1 MAARPR
7 SCPPCTPAPV
17 PLLRPYPHTQ
27 EPAVLVVVIKSFPI
41 SLSFAFFFLAS
52 SCRGRAI
59 EMEQA
64 LNAAMD
70 LVVPPASMVVLAFAW
85 PTLAFLRGVEWAAKA
100 LTREDMHGKV
110 VVITGASSAVGE
122 QIAYEYARR
131 GANLVLVA
139 RREQRLFGVRDNARR
154 LGAGQVLV
162 VAADVVKE
170 DDCRRLVGD
179 AVSYFGQLN
188 HLVNTVSL
196 GHDFNFE
203 EATDTTA
210 FPHLMDINFWGNVY
224 PTYAALPYLRR
235 SQGRVVVNAAV
246 ESWLP
251 MPRMS
256 LYSAAKAA
264 VLDFYE
270 TLRYEVGDDVGVT
283 VATHGWVGGE
293 ASGGRFTLEEG
304 AAEVQWKEE
313 REATLSG
320 GEVEAYA
327 RALVAGA
334 CRGDAHVKR
343 PGWYD
348 VFLVFRAFAPDVLAW
363 TFRLLLSTPAP
374 APTTTA
380 ALVRR
385 PPPAALLPA
394 PPARPLLEYPA
405 AARRPAQLQKLE

>member
-1 MAARPR
+1 
-7 SCPPCTPAPV
+7 
-17 PLLRPYPHTQ
+17 
-27 EPAVLVVVIKSFPI
+27 
-41 SLSFAFFFLAS
+41 
-52 SCRGRAI
+52 
-59 EMEQA
+59 MEQV
-64 LNAAMD
+64 LNAVMD
-70 LVVPPASMVVLAFAW
+70 LVVPPASMVMLAFAW
-85 PTLAFLRGVEWAAKA
+85 PTLSFLRGVEWALKT
-100 LTREDMHGKV
+100 LTKEDMLGKV
-110 VVITGASSAVGE
+110 VVITGASSAIGE

-131 GANLVLVA
+131 NANLVLVA
-139 RREQRLFGVRDNARR
+139 RREHRLFGIRDNARL

-162 VAADVVKE
+162 IAADVVKE

-179 AVSYFGQLN
+179 TVSYFGQLN

-196 GHDFNFE
+196 GHDFIFE
-203 EATDTTA
+203 EASDTTA

-235 SQGRVVVNAAV
+235 SQGRIVVNAAV

-264 VLDFYE
+264 VVDFYE
-270 TLRYEVGDDVGVT
+270 TLRYEVKDDVGVT
-283 VATHGWVGGE
+283 VATHGWVAGE
-293 ASGGRFTLEEG
+293 ASGGKFTLEEG
-304 AAEVQWKEE
+304 AAEMQWKEE

-320 GEVEAYA
+320 GQVERYA

-334 CRGDAHVKR
+334 CRGDAYVKH

-363 TFRLLLSTPAP
+363 TFRLLLSTAAPAAPAAAAAARRPAP
-374 APTTTA
+374 
-380 ALVRR
+380 
-385 PPPAALLPA
+385 PALPA

-405 AARRPAQLQKLE
+405 AAGARRPAQLQKLE